1 MINIVMFGPP
11 GAGKGTQAQKLA
23 KAYELIHLSTGDILR
38 SEISKSTELGL
49 QAKALLDRGE
59 LVPDEIVTGI
69 IVNRFDKDAKG
80 YVFDGFPRTKPQA
93 EALDNLLA
101 RENTSITM
109 MLSLNVPNDE
119 LITRIL
125 IRKQDSGRSDDA
137 DESIIQNRIAEYNRK
152 TAPLIEYYSAQGKY
166 FDVKGTGSIDE
177 ITQRLSEIIE
187 SNIPHV

>member
-109 MLSLNVPNDE
+109 MLSLNVPNAE

-137 DESIIQNRIAEYNRK
+137 EERIIQNRIAEYNRK

>member
-109 MLSLNVPNDE
+109 MLSLNVPNAE